1 MGLGIGLLN
10 LTTIPSL
17 LDLSIILII
26 KNSPKKLK
34 MERYQLME
42 SELDML
48 VMEVGESMKP
58 VVQQTK

>member
-1 MGLGIGLLN
+1 MPLGIGLLN
-10 LTTIPSL
+10 STAIPSL
-17 LDLSIILII
+17 LGLSIILII

-48 VMEVGESMKP
+48 VMEVGESMKS